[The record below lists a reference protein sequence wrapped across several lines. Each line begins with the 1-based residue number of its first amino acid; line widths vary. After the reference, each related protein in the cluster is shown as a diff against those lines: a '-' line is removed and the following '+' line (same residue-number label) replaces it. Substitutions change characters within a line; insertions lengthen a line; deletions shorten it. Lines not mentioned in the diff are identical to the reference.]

1 MGQPIQ
7 RVSEADN
14 EKSFK
19 LVGINLDEGLTWKH
33 HIRKVKVKIARA
45 ISLLKRSKHYLPM
58 QYLLYKSLVVCHL
71 VYSNIL

>member
-33 HIRKVKVKIARA
+33 HISKVKVKIAWA
-45 ISLLKRSKHYLPM
+45 MSLLRPVL
-58 QYLLYKSLVVCHL
+58 
-71 VYSNIL
+71 